1 MQIYDFDKNRKI
13 INIELEKRL
22 MKSNEKKKIIK
33 ASYRS
38 DNKYKISEI
47 YGENKEILN
56 IDEIKYPFTHI
67 ENKTLGTKGLDSK
80 HIYKN
85 ISNKK
90 IDYNK
95 FVSCNFNNIKFE
107 NCTFFGSVFVNCK
120 FNNVGFYYCNFEDEE
135 KTIASFKENCAI
147 ESCNFYKT
155 NMKNIVFEFTK
166 FTEVKFSL
174 SSLRNSIFNQCF
186 IENIIFSDCDLKSM
200 KTIRTDINIM
210 TFEDEFT
217 SKVDEDTFI
226 DLLKLNKKD
235 KSSYENI
242 FKAYKSISAV
252 FEKNRLFN
260 YSGEYYY
267 LAKCAERKSLKG
279 LEKLKSNIFY
289 YTCGYGE
296 RPTFALIS
304 SLEIVL
310 IFSIIYMF
318 SGLCVNE
325 RIIHYNLNILSYL
338 PRKLMYMDLIDCFY
352 FSLVTF
358 TTVGYG
364 DIFPIGYSV
373 LFSCVE
379 MLLGVTM
386 VGVWTATLARKIT
399 R

>member
-13 INIELEKRL
+13 INRELEIRL
-22 MKSNEKKKIIK
+22 IKSNEKINTMMV
-33 ASYRS
+33 SYRS
-38 DNKYKISEI
+38 DNKYKISKI

-56 IDEIKYPFTHI
+56 IDELKYPFTYI
-67 ENKTLGTKGLDSK
+67 ENKTIGIKSLDSK
-80 HIYKN
+80 HIYKS
-85 ISNKK
+85 ISNKN

-95 FVSCNFNNIKFE
+95 FVNCDFTNIKFE
-107 NCTFFGSVFVNCK
+107 NCTFFGCRFENCK
-120 FNNVGFYYCNFEDEE
+120 FNNIHFVYCNFEDEE
-135 KTIASFKENCAI
+135 KTIVSFKENCVF
-147 ESCNFYKT
+147 ENCNFYKT
-155 NMKNIVFEFTK
+155 NMKNIVFEDTNFEGT
-166 FTEVKFSL
+166 KFSL
-174 SSLRNSIFNQCF
+174 SSLRNSIFSQCF
-186 IENIIFSDCDLKSM
+186 IKDIIFCDCDLKSM
-200 KTIRTDINIM
+200 KTINTDINILN
-210 TFEDEFT
+210 FEDEFA
-217 SKVDEDTFI
+217 SKVDENTFI
-226 DLLKLNKKD
+226 DLLKLKPKNK
-235 KSSYENI
+235 SEYENI

-252 FEKNRLFN
+252 FEKNGLLSF
-260 YSGEYYY
+260 SGEYYY

-279 LEKLKSNIFY
+279 LEKLQSNIFY

-318 SGLCVNE
+318 SGLCINE
-325 RIIHYNLNILSYL
+325 RIIHYSLNILYYL

-358 TTVGYG
+358 TSVGYG

>member
-1 MQIYDFDKNRKI
+1 MQIYDFDKNRKKI
-13 INIELEKRL
+13 KIELEERIVKSYEKL
-22 MKSNEKKKIIK
+22 NIMKIYHRNKNEKDTSK
-33 ASYRS
+33 
-38 DNKYKISEI
+38 I
-47 YGENKEILN
+47 YGKDKEIFN
-56 IDEIKYPFTHI
+56 IDEIKHPFTYI
-67 ENKTLGTKGLDSK
+67 ENKTIGTKTLNSK
-80 HIYKN
+80 NIYKS
-85 ISNKK
+85 IHNKN

-95 FVSCNFNNIKFE
+95 FIDCNFNNIKFE
-107 NCTFFGSVFVNCK
+107 NCTFFGNIFENCK
-120 FNNVGFYYCNFEDEE
+120 FNNVYFSHCNFEDEE
-135 KTIASFKENCAI
+135 KIIAYFNDKCIFENCI
-147 ESCNFYKT
+147 FYKT
-155 NMKNIVFEFTK
+155 NMRNMVFELTK
-166 FTEVKFSL
+166 FTEIRISL
-174 SSLRNSIFNQCF
+174 SSLRNSIFKEC
-186 IENIIFSDCDLKSM
+186 IIDEMVFCDCDLKSM
-200 KTIRTDINIM
+200 KTINTDINILS
-210 TFEDEFT
+210 FEDEFE
-217 SKVDEDTFI
+217 SKVDENTFI
-226 DLLKLNKKD
+226 DLLKLDKKNKT
-235 KSSYENI
+235 SYKNI

-260 YSGEYYY
+260 HSGEYYY

-279 LEKLKSNIFY
+279 FEKLKSNIFY

-318 SGLCVNE
+318 SGLCINE
-325 RIIHYNLNILSYL
+325 RIIHYNLNIISYL
-338 PRKLMYMDLIDCFY
+338 PRKLMYMDFIDCFY

-364 DIFPIGYSV
+364 DIFPIGYSI

>member
-1 MQIYDFDKNRKI
+1 MQIYNFDKNRKI
-13 INIELEKRL
+13 INLELERRC
-22 MKSNEKKKIIK
+22 MKSNEKLNALKIG
-33 ASYRS
+33 YRD

-47 YGENKEILN
+47 YGENKEILD
-56 IDEIKYPFTHI
+56 IDEVKYPFTHV
-67 ENKTLGTKGLDSK
+67 ENKTIGTKSLDSK

-90 IDYNK
+90 IEYNK
-95 FVSCNFNNIKFE
+95 FVGCNFNNVKFE
-107 NCTFFGSVFVNCK
+107 NCTFFGSIFENCK
-120 FNNVGFYYCNFEDEE
+120 FSNVQFSHCNFEDEE
-135 KTIASFKENCAI
+135 KIIVLFKENCVF
-147 ESCNFYKT
+147 ERCNFYKT
-155 NMKNIVFEFTK
+155 NMKNIVFECAK
-166 FTEVKFSL
+166 FTEVKISL
-174 SSLRNSIFNQCF
+174 SSIRNSIFNRCF
-186 IENIIFSDCDLKSM
+186 IDSIIFSDCDLKSM
-200 KTIRTDINIM
+200 KTIRTEINVLS
-210 TFEDEFT
+210 FEDEFT
-217 SKVDEDTFI
+217 SKVDENTFI

-235 KSSYENI
+235 KNEYENI

-267 LAKCAERKSLKG
+267 LAKCVERKSLKG
-279 LEKLKSNIFY
+279 LEKVKSNIFY
-289 YTCGYGE
+289 YSCGYGE

-325 RIIHYNLNILSYL
+325 RIIHYNLNILFYL

>member
-13 INIELEKRL
+13 IKIELEKRF
-22 MKSNEKKKIIK
+22 MKSNEIINTKKVR
-33 ASYRS
+33 YRS
-38 DNKYKISEI
+38 DSKYKTSEI

-67 ENKTLGTKGLDSK
+67 ENKTIGTKKLNSK
-80 HIYKN
+80 HIYKS
-85 ISNKK
+85 ISNKN

-95 FVSCNFNNIKFE
+95 FVGCNFNNIKFE
-107 NCTFFGSVFVNCK
+107 NCTFWGSEFENCK
-120 FNNVGFYYCNFEDEE
+120 FYNVDFYYCNFEDEE
-135 KTIASFKENCAI
+135 KTIALFKKNCEFEN
-147 ESCNFYKT
+147 CNFYKT
-155 NMKNIVFEFTK
+155 NMKNLVFEFTK

-200 KTIRTDINIM
+200 KTIRTDMNILI
-210 TFEDEFT
+210 FEDEFT
-217 SKVDEDTFI
+217 SKVDENTFI

-242 FKAYKSISAV
+242 FKAYKSISGV

-279 LEKLKSNIFY
+279 FERLKSNFFY

>member
-1 MQIYDFDKNRKI
+1 MQIYNFDKNRKI
-13 INIELEKRL
+13 INLELERRC
-22 MKSNEKKKIIK
+22 MKSNEKLNALKIG
-33 ASYRS
+33 YRD

-47 YGENKEILN
+47 YGENKEILD
-56 IDEIKYPFTHI
+56 IDEVKYPFTHV
-67 ENKTLGTKGLDSK
+67 ENKTIGTKSLDSK

-90 IDYNK
+90 IEYNK
-95 FVSCNFNNIKFE
+95 FIGCNFNNVKFE
-107 NCTFFGSVFVNCK
+107 NCTFFGSIFENCK
-120 FNNVGFYYCNFEDEE
+120 FSNVQFSHCNFEDEE
-135 KTIASFKENCAI
+135 KIIVLFKENCVF
-147 ESCNFYKT
+147 ERCNFYKT
-155 NMKNIVFEFTK
+155 NMKNIVFECAK
-166 FTEVKFSL
+166 FTEVKISL
-174 SSLRNSIFNQCF
+174 SSIRNSIFNRCF
-186 IENIIFSDCDLKSM
+186 IDSIIFSDCDLKSM
-200 KTIRTDINIM
+200 KTIRTEINVLS
-210 TFEDEFT
+210 FEDEFT
-217 SKVDEDTFI
+217 SKVDENTFI

-235 KSSYENI
+235 KNEYENI

-279 LEKLKSNIFY
+279 LEKVKSNIFY
-289 YTCGYGE
+289 YSCGYGE

-325 RIIHYNLNILSYL
+325 RIIHYNLNILFYL

>member
-1 MQIYDFDKNRKI
+1 MQIYDFDKNRKKI
-13 INIELEKRL
+13 MIELEKRIR
-22 MKSNEKKKIIK
+22 KSNEKLSNMKIIYINNNPNRNEMK
-33 ASYRS
+33 
-38 DNKYKISEI
+38 D
-47 YGENKEILN
+47 ENKEIFNL
-56 IDEIKYPFTHI
+56 DEIKYQFTHI
-67 ENKTLGTKGLDSK
+67 ENKTIGTKHLNSK

-85 ISNKK
+85 IANKK

-95 FVSCNFNNIKFE
+95 FVNCSFNNIKFE
-107 NCTFFGSVFVNCK
+107 NCTFLGSIFENCK
-120 FNNVGFYYCNFEDEE
+120 FNNVYFSHCNFEDEE
-135 KTIASFKENCAI
+135 KTVVYFKNNCVFEDCI
-147 ESCNFYKT
+147 FYKA
-155 NMKNIVFEFTK
+155 NMKNIIFEYTK
-166 FTEVKFSL
+166 FIDVRFSL
-174 SSLRNSIFNQCF
+174 SSLRNSIFYQCF
-186 IENIIFSDCDLKSM
+186 IESIIFCDCDLKSM
-200 KTIRTDINIM
+200 KTIKTDINILS
-210 TFEDEFT
+210 FEDEFI
-217 SKVDEDTFI
+217 SKVDENTFI
-226 DLLKLNKKD
+226 DLLKLDKNKKN
-235 KSSYENI
+235 SYENI

-279 LEKLKSNIFY
+279 IEKLKSNIFY

-318 SGLCVNE
+318 SGLCINE
-325 RIIHYNLNILSYL
+325 RIIHYNLNIISYL
-338 PRKLMYMDLIDCFY
+338 PRKLMYMDFIDCFY

>member
-1 MQIYDFDKNRKI
+1 MQIYDFDKSRKI
-13 INIELEKRL
+13 INIELERRCV
-22 MKSNEKKKIIK
+22 KSNEKLNALKRG
-33 ASYRS
+33 YRD

-47 YGENKEILN
+47 YGENKEILD
-56 IDEIKYPFTHI
+56 IDEVRYPFTHV
-67 ENKTLGTKGLDSK
+67 ENKTIGTKSLNSR

-95 FVSCNFNNIKFE
+95 FIGCNFNNIKFE
-107 NCTFFGSVFVNCK
+107 NCTFFGSIFENCK
-120 FNNVGFYYCNFEDEE
+120 FNNVQFSHCNFEDEE
-135 KTIASFKENCAI
+135 KVIALFKENCVF
-147 ESCNFYKT
+147 ERCNFYQT
-155 NMKNIVFEFTK
+155 NMKNIVFECAK
-166 FTEVKFSL
+166 FTEVKLSL
-174 SSLRNSIFNQCF
+174 SSIRNSIFNQCF
-186 IENIIFSDCDLKSM
+186 IDSIIFSDCDLKSM
-200 KTIRTDINIM
+200 KTIRTDINLLS
-210 TFEDEFT
+210 FEDEFI
-217 SKVDEDTFI
+217 SKVDENTFI

-235 KSSYENI
+235 KNEYENI

-260 YSGEYYY
+260 YAGEYYY

-279 LEKLKSNIFY
+279 LEKVKSNIFY
-289 YTCGYGE
+289 YSCGYGE

>member
-13 INIELEKRL
+13 INRELEIRL
-22 MKSNEKKKIIK
+22 IKSNEKINTMMV
-33 ASYRS
+33 SYRS
-38 DNKYKISEI
+38 DNKYKISKI

-56 IDEIKYPFTHI
+56 IDELKYPFTYI
-67 ENKTLGTKGLDSK
+67 ENKTIGIKSLDSK
-80 HIYKN
+80 HIYKS
-85 ISNKK
+85 ISNKN

-95 FVSCNFNNIKFE
+95 FVNCDFTNIKFE
-107 NCTFFGSVFVNCK
+107 NCTFFGCRFENCK
-120 FNNVGFYYCNFEDEE
+120 FNNIHFVYCNFEDEE
-135 KTIASFKENCAI
+135 KTIVSFKENCVF
-147 ESCNFYKT
+147 ENCNFYKT
-155 NMKNIVFEFTK
+155 NMKNIVFEDTNFEGT
-166 FTEVKFSL
+166 KFSL
-174 SSLRNSIFNQCF
+174 SSLRNSIFSQCF
-186 IENIIFSDCDLKSM
+186 IKDIIFCDCDLKSM
-200 KTIRTDINIM
+200 KTINTDINILN
-210 TFEDEFT
+210 FEDEFA
-217 SKVDEDTFI
+217 SKVDENTFI
-226 DLLKLNKKD
+226 DLLKLKPKNK
-235 KSSYENI
+235 SEYENV

-252 FEKNRLFN
+252 FEKNGLLSF
-260 YSGEYYY
+260 SGEYYY

-279 LEKLKSNIFY
+279 LEKLQSNIFY

-318 SGLCVNE
+318 SGLCINE
-325 RIIHYNLNILSYL
+325 RIIHYSLNILYYL

-358 TTVGYG
+358 TSVGYG

>member
-13 INIELEKRL
+13 INIELERRL
-22 MKSNEKKKIIK
+22 IKSNEKINTMMVG
-33 ASYRS
+33 YRS
-38 DNKYKISEI
+38 DNKYNISEI

-56 IDEIKYPFTHI
+56 INELKYPFTHI
-67 ENKTLGTKGLDSK
+67 ENKTIGIKSLDSK
-80 HIYKN
+80 HIYKS
-85 ISNKK
+85 ISNKN

-95 FVSCNFNNIKFE
+95 FVNCDFNNIKFE
-107 NCTFFGSVFVNCK
+107 NCTFFGSRFENCK
-120 FNNVGFYYCNFEDEE
+120 FNNIHFVYCNFEDEE
-135 KTIASFKENCAI
+135 KTIVSFKENCVF
-147 ESCNFYKT
+147 ENCNFYKT
-155 NMKNIVFEFTK
+155 NMKNIVFEDTHFAGA
-166 FTEVKFSL
+166 KFSL
-174 SSLRNSIFNQCF
+174 SSLRNSIFSQCF
-186 IENIIFSDCDLKSM
+186 IKNIIFCDCDLKSM
-200 KTIRTDINIM
+200 KTISTDINM
-210 TFEDEFT
+210 LSFEDEFA
-217 SKVDEDTFI
+217 SKVDENTFI
-226 DLLKLNKKD
+226 DLLKLNKKN
-235 KSSYENI
+235 KSEYENI

-252 FEKNRLFN
+252 FEKNGLFN
-260 YSGEYYY
+260 FSGEYYY

-318 SGLCVNE
+318 SGLCINE
-325 RIIHYNLNILSYL
+325 RIIHYSLNILSYL

-358 TTVGYG
+358 TSVGYG

>member
-1 MQIYDFDKNRKI
+1 MQIYNFDKNRKI
-13 INIELEKRL
+13 INIELERRC
-22 MKSNEKKKIIK
+22 MKSNDKLNDLKIG
-33 ASYRS
+33 YRD

-47 YGENKEILN
+47 YGENKEVLD
-56 IDEIKYPFTHI
+56 IDEVKYLFTHV
-67 ENKTLGTKGLDSK
+67 ENKTIGTKSPDSK

-95 FVSCNFNNIKFE
+95 FIDCNFNNIKFE
-107 NCTFFGSVFVNCK
+107 NCTFFGSIFENCK
-120 FNNVGFYYCNFEDEE
+120 FNNVQFSHCNFEDEE
-135 KTIASFKENCAI
+135 KIIVLFKENCVF
-147 ESCNFYKT
+147 ERCNFYKT
-155 NMKNIVFEFTK
+155 NMKNIVFESVK
-166 FTEVKFSL
+166 FTEVKISL
-174 SSLRNSIFNQCF
+174 SSIRNSIFNQCF
-186 IENIIFSDCDLKSM
+186 IDSIIFSDCDLKSM
-200 KTIRTDINIM
+200 KTIRTDINLLS
-210 TFEDEFT
+210 FEDEFI
-217 SKVDEDTFI
+217 SKVDENTFI

-235 KSSYENI
+235 KNEYENI

-260 YSGEYYY
+260 YAGEYYY

-279 LEKLKSNIFY
+279 LEKVKSNIFY
-289 YTCGYGE
+289 YSCGYGE

>member
-1 MQIYDFDKNRKI
+1 MQIYNFDKNRKI
-13 INIELEKRL
+13 INIELERRC
-22 MKSNEKKKIIK
+22 MKSNDKLNDLKIG
-33 ASYRS
+33 YRD

-47 YGENKEILN
+47 YGENKEVLD
-56 IDEIKYPFTHI
+56 IDEVKYLFTHV
-67 ENKTLGTKGLDSK
+67 ENKTIGTKSIDSK

-95 FVSCNFNNIKFE
+95 FIDCNFNNIKFE
-107 NCTFFGSVFVNCK
+107 NCTFFGSIFENCK
-120 FNNVGFYYCNFEDEE
+120 FNNVQFSHCNFEDEE
-135 KTIASFKENCAI
+135 KIIVLFKENCVF
-147 ESCNFYKT
+147 ERCNFYKT
-155 NMKNIVFEFTK
+155 NMKNIVFESVK
-166 FTEVKFSL
+166 FTEVKISL
-174 SSLRNSIFNQCF
+174 SSIRNSIFNQCF
-186 IENIIFSDCDLKSM
+186 IDSIIFSDCDLKSM
-200 KTIRTDINIM
+200 KTIRTDINLLS
-210 TFEDEFT
+210 FEDEFI
-217 SKVDEDTFI
+217 SKVDENTFI

-235 KSSYENI
+235 KNEYENI

-260 YSGEYYY
+260 YAGEYYY

-279 LEKLKSNIFY
+279 LEKVKSNIFY
-289 YTCGYGE
+289 YSCGYGE

>member
-1 MQIYDFDKNRKI
+1 MQIYDFEKHRKKI
-13 INIELEKRL
+13 KLELEL
-22 MKSNEKKKIIK
+22 GIDKSNQRLNSIKERYISNSYSVTKIC
-33 ASYRS
+33 
-38 DNKYKISEI
+38 
-47 YGENKEILN
+47 GENKEAFS
-56 IDEIKYPFTHI
+56 IDDIKYPFTHI
-67 ENKTLGTKGLDSK
+67 ENKTIGTKSLDSK
-80 HIYKN
+80 RIYQN

-95 FVSCNFNNIKFE
+95 FVNCNFNNLKFE
-107 NCTFFGSVFVNCK
+107 NCTFSGSKFENCK
-120 FNNVGFYYCNFEDEE
+120 FNKVYFSNCDFEEE
-135 KTIASFKENCAI
+135 ERIITMFKENCI
-147 ESCNFYKT
+147 FENCTFHKT
-155 NMKNIVFEFTK
+155 NMKNAVFQHSK
-166 FTEVKFSL
+166 FREVKFVL
-174 SSLRNSIFNQCF
+174 ASLRNSIFNQCF
-186 IENIIFSDCDLKSM
+186 IDSIVFSDCDLKSL
-200 KTIRTDINIM
+200 KIINTNINILD
-210 TFEDEFT
+210 FEDEFT
-217 SKVDEDTFI
+217 SKVDENTFI
-226 DLLKLNKKD
+226 DLLKLNKRD
-235 KSSYENI
+235 KNTYENI
-242 FKAYKSISAV
+242 FKAYKNISAV
-252 FEKNRLFN
+252 FEKNGLFN
-260 YSGEYYY
+260 HSGEYYY

-279 LEKLKSNIFY
+279 LEKIKSNIFY

-318 SGLCVNE
+318 SGLCINE

-338 PRKLMYMDLIDCFY
+338 PRRLMYMDLIDCFY

-373 LFSCVE
+373 VFSCIE

>member
-22 MKSNEKKKIIK
+22 MKSNEKLNTIK

-38 DNKYKISEI
+38 DNKYNISEI
-47 YGENKEILN
+47 YGKNKEIFNL
-56 IDEIKYPFTHI
+56 DEVKCSFMYV
-67 ENKTLGTKGLDSK
+67 ENKTIGTKSLDSK

-85 ISNKK
+85 ISNKE

-95 FVSCNFNNIKFE
+95 FVSCDFNNIKFE
-107 NCTFFGSVFVNCK
+107 NCTFFGSVFENCK
-120 FNNVGFYYCNFEDEE
+120 FNNIHFSHCNFEDEE
-135 KTIASFKENCAI
+135 RIVSFFKENCVF
-147 ESCNFYKT
+147 ENCNFYKT

-166 FTEVKFSL
+166 FTEVKLTL
-174 SSLRNSIFNQCF
+174 SSLRNSIFNKCF
-186 IENIIFSDCDLKSM
+186 IDNIIFCDCDLKSM
-200 KTIRTDINIM
+200 KTIRTDINILC
-210 TFEDEFT
+210 FEDELI
-217 SKVDEDTFI
+217 SKVDENTFI
-226 DLLKLNKKD
+226 DLLMLNKKD
-235 KSSYENI
+235 KRSYENI
-242 FKAYKSISAV
+242 FKAYKNISAV

-318 SGLCVNE
+318 SGLCINE
-325 RIIHYNLNILSYL
+325 RIIHYNLNILYYL
-338 PRKLMYMDLIDCFY
+338 PRKLMYMDWIDCFY

-379 MLLGVTM
+379 ILLGVTM

>member
-1 MQIYDFDKNRKI
+1 MQIYNFDKNRKI
-13 INIELEKRL
+13 INIELERRC
-22 MKSNEKKKIIK
+22 MKSNDKLNDLKIG
-33 ASYRS
+33 YRY

-47 YGENKEILN
+47 YGENKEVLD
-56 IDEIKYPFTHI
+56 IDEVKYLFTHV
-67 ENKTLGTKGLDSK
+67 ENKTIGTKSLDSK

-95 FVSCNFNNIKFE
+95 FIDCNFNNIKFE
-107 NCTFFGSVFVNCK
+107 NCTFFGSIFENCK
-120 FNNVGFYYCNFEDEE
+120 FNNVQFSHCNFEDEE
-135 KTIASFKENCAI
+135 KIIVLFKENCVF
-147 ESCNFYKT
+147 ERCNFYKT
-155 NMKNIVFEFTK
+155 NMKNIVFESVK
-166 FTEVKFSL
+166 FTEVKISL
-174 SSLRNSIFNQCF
+174 SSIRNSIFNQCF
-186 IENIIFSDCDLKSM
+186 IDSIIFSDCDLKSM
-200 KTIRTDINIM
+200 KTIRTDINLLS
-210 TFEDEFT
+210 FEDEFI
-217 SKVDEDTFI
+217 SKVDENTFI

-235 KSSYENI
+235 KNEYENI

-260 YSGEYYY
+260 YAGEYYY

-279 LEKLKSNIFY
+279 LEKVKSNIFY
-289 YTCGYGE
+289 YSCGYGE

>member
-1 MQIYDFDKNRKI
+1 MQIYNFDKNRKI
-13 INIELEKRL
+13 INIELERRC
-22 MKSNEKKKIIK
+22 MKSNDKLNDLKIG
-33 ASYRS
+33 YRD

-47 YGENKEILN
+47 YGENKEVLD
-56 IDEIKYPFTHI
+56 IDEVKYLFTHV
-67 ENKTLGTKGLDSK
+67 ENKTIGTKSLDSK

-95 FVSCNFNNIKFE
+95 FIDCNFNNIKFE
-107 NCTFFGSVFVNCK
+107 NCTFFGSIFENCK
-120 FNNVGFYYCNFEDEE
+120 FNNVQFSHCNFEDEE
-135 KTIASFKENCAI
+135 KIIVLFKENCVF
-147 ESCNFYKT
+147 ERCNFYKT
-155 NMKNIVFEFTK
+155 NMKNIVFESVK
-166 FTEVKFSL
+166 FTEVKISL
-174 SSLRNSIFNQCF
+174 SSIRNSIFNQCF
-186 IENIIFSDCDLKSM
+186 IDSIIFSDCDLKSM
-200 KTIRTDINIM
+200 KTIRTDINLLS
-210 TFEDEFT
+210 FEDEFI
-217 SKVDEDTFI
+217 SKVDENTFI

-235 KSSYENI
+235 KNEYENI

-260 YSGEYYY
+260 YAGEYYY

-279 LEKLKSNIFY
+279 LEKVKSNIFY
-289 YTCGYGE
+289 YSCGYGE

>member
-13 INIELEKRL
+13 INIELERRC
-22 MKSNEKKKIIK
+22 MKSNAKLNDLKR
-33 ASYRS
+33 SYRD

-47 YGENKEILN
+47 YGENKEIFD
-56 IDEIKYPFTHI
+56 IDEVKYPFTHV
-67 ENKTLGTKGLDSK
+67 ENKTIGTKSLDSK

-95 FVSCNFNNIKFE
+95 FIGCNFNNIKFE
-107 NCTFFGSVFVNCK
+107 NCTFFGSIFENCK
-120 FNNVGFYYCNFEDEE
+120 FNNVQFSHCNFEDEE
-135 KTIASFKENCAI
+135 KIIVLFKENCVF
-147 ESCNFYKT
+147 ERCNFYKT
-155 NMKNIVFEFTK
+155 NMKNIVFENVK
-166 FTEVKFSL
+166 FTEVKISL
-174 SSLRNSIFNQCF
+174 SSIRNSIFNQCF
-186 IENIIFSDCDLKSM
+186 IDSITFSDCDLKSM
-200 KTIRTDINIM
+200 KTIRTEINVLS
-210 TFEDEFT
+210 FEDELI
-217 SKVDEDTFI
+217 SKVDENTFI

-235 KSSYENI
+235 KNEYENI

-260 YSGEYYY
+260 YAGEYYY

-279 LEKLKSNIFY
+279 LEKVKSNIFY
-289 YTCGYGE
+289 YSCGYGE

-325 RIIHYNLNILSYL
+325 RIIRYNLNILFYL
-338 PRKLMYMDLIDCFY
+338 SRKLMYMDLIDCFY

>member
-1 MQIYDFDKNRKI
+1 
-13 INIELEKRL
+13 
-22 MKSNEKKKIIK
+22 MKSNDKLNDLKIG
-33 ASYRS
+33 YRD

-47 YGENKEILN
+47 YGENKEVLD
-56 IDEIKYPFTHI
+56 IDEVKYLFTHV
-67 ENKTLGTKGLDSK
+67 ENKTIGTKSLDSK

-95 FVSCNFNNIKFE
+95 FIDCNFNNIKFE
-107 NCTFFGSVFVNCK
+107 NCTFFGSIFENCK
-120 FNNVGFYYCNFEDEE
+120 FNNVQFSHCNFEDEE
-135 KTIASFKENCAI
+135 KIIVLFKENCVF
-147 ESCNFYKT
+147 ERCNFYKT
-155 NMKNIVFEFTK
+155 NMKNIVFESVK
-166 FTEVKFSL
+166 FTEVKISL
-174 SSLRNSIFNQCF
+174 SSIRNSIFNQCF
-186 IENIIFSDCDLKSM
+186 IDSIIFSDCDLKSM
-200 KTIRTDINIM
+200 KTIRTDINLLS
-210 TFEDEFT
+210 FEDEFI
-217 SKVDEDTFI
+217 SKVDENTFI

-235 KSSYENI
+235 KNEYENI

-260 YSGEYYY
+260 YAGEYYY

-279 LEKLKSNIFY
+279 LEKVKSNIFY
-289 YTCGYGE
+289 YSCGYGE

>member
-1 MQIYDFDKNRKI
+1 MQIYNFDKNRKI
-13 INIELEKRL
+13 INIELERRC
-22 MKSNEKKKIIK
+22 MKSNDKLNDLKIG
-33 ASYRS
+33 YRD

-47 YGENKEILN
+47 YGENKEVLD
-56 IDEIKYPFTHI
+56 IDEVKYLFTHV
-67 ENKTLGTKGLDSK
+67 ENKTIGTKSLDSK

-95 FVSCNFNNIKFE
+95 FIDCNFNNIKFE
-107 NCTFFGSVFVNCK
+107 NCTFFGSIFENCK
-120 FNNVGFYYCNFEDEE
+120 FNNVQFSHCNFEDEE
-135 KTIASFKENCAI
+135 KIIVLFKENCVF
-147 ESCNFYKT
+147 ERCNFYKT
-155 NMKNIVFEFTK
+155 NMKNIVFESVK
-166 FTEVKFSL
+166 FTEVKISL
-174 SSLRNSIFNQCF
+174 SSIRNSIFNQCF
-186 IENIIFSDCDLKSM
+186 IDSIIFSDCDLKSM
-200 KTIRTDINIM
+200 KTIRTYINLLS
-210 TFEDEFT
+210 FEDEFI
-217 SKVDEDTFI
+217 SKVDENTFI

-235 KSSYENI
+235 KNEYENI

-260 YSGEYYY
+260 YAGEYYY

-279 LEKLKSNIFY
+279 LEKVKSNIFY
-289 YTCGYGE
+289 YSCGYGE

>member
-1 MQIYDFDKNRKI
+1 
-13 INIELEKRL
+13 LERRC
-22 MKSNEKKKIIK
+22 MKSNDKLNDLKIG
-33 ASYRS
+33 YRD

-47 YGENKEILN
+47 YGENKEVLD
-56 IDEIKYPFTHI
+56 IDEVKYLFTHV
-67 ENKTLGTKGLDSK
+67 ENKTIGTKSLDSK

-95 FVSCNFNNIKFE
+95 FIDCNFNNIKFE
-107 NCTFFGSVFVNCK
+107 NCTFFGSIFENCK
-120 FNNVGFYYCNFEDEE
+120 FNNVQFSHCNFEDEE
-135 KTIASFKENCAI
+135 KIIVLFKENCVF
-147 ESCNFYKT
+147 ERCNFYKT
-155 NMKNIVFEFTK
+155 NMKNIVFESVK
-166 FTEVKFSL
+166 FTEVKISL
-174 SSLRNSIFNQCF
+174 SSIRNSIFNQCF
-186 IENIIFSDCDLKSM
+186 IDSIIFSDCDLKSM
-200 KTIRTDINIM
+200 KTIRTDINLLS
-210 TFEDEFT
+210 FEDEFI
-217 SKVDEDTFI
+217 SKVDENTFI

-235 KSSYENI
+235 KNEYENI

-260 YSGEYYY
+260 YAGEYYY

-279 LEKLKSNIFY
+279 LEKVKSNIFY
-289 YTCGYGE
+289 YSCGYGE

>member
-13 INIELEKRL
+13 INIELERRC
-22 MKSNEKKKIIK
+22 MKSNEKLNDLKI
-33 ASYRS
+33 SYIN

-47 YGENKEILN
+47 YGENKEILD
-56 IDEIKYPFTHI
+56 IDEVKYPFTHV
-67 ENKTLGTKGLDSK
+67 ENKTIGTKSLDSK
-80 HIYKN
+80 HIYQN

-95 FVSCNFNNIKFE
+95 FIGCNFNNIKFE
-107 NCTFFGSVFVNCK
+107 NCTFLGSIFENCK
-120 FNNVGFYYCNFEDEE
+120 FNSVQFSNCNFEDEE
-135 KTIASFKENCAI
+135 KIIVLFKENCVF
-147 ESCNFYKT
+147 ERCNFYKT
-155 NMKNIVFEFTK
+155 NMKNIVFENVK
-166 FTEVKFSL
+166 FTEVKISL
-174 SSLRNSIFNQCF
+174 SSTRNSIFNRCF
-186 IENIIFSDCDLKSM
+186 IDSIIFSDCDLKSM
-200 KTIRTDINIM
+200 KTIRTEINELS
-210 TFEDEFT
+210 FEDEFT
-217 SKVDEDTFI
+217 SKVDENTFI
-226 DLLKLNKKD
+226 DLLKLNEKD
-235 KSSYENI
+235 KSEYENI

-252 FEKNRLFN
+252 FEKNSLFN
-260 YSGEYYY
+260 YAGEYYY
-267 LAKCAERKSLKG
+267 LAKCAERKYLKG
-279 LEKLKSNIFY
+279 LEKVKSNIFY
-289 YTCGYGE
+289 YSCGYGE
-296 RPTFALIS
+296 RPIFALIS

-325 RIIHYNLNILSYL
+325 RIIHYNLNILFYL

>member
-1 MQIYDFDKNRKI
+1 MQIYNFDKNRKI
-13 INIELEKRL
+13 INLELERRC
-22 MKSNEKKKIIK
+22 MKSNEKLNALKIG
-33 ASYRS
+33 YRD

-47 YGENKEILN
+47 YGENKEILD
-56 IDEIKYPFTHI
+56 IDEVKYPFTHV
-67 ENKTLGTKGLDSK
+67 ENKTIGTKSLDSK

-90 IDYNK
+90 IEYNK
-95 FVSCNFNNIKFE
+95 FVGCNFNNVKFE
-107 NCTFFGSVFVNCK
+107 NCTFFGSIFENCK
-120 FNNVGFYYCNFEDEE
+120 FSNVQFSHCNFEDEE
-135 KTIASFKENCAI
+135 KIIVLFKENCVF
-147 ESCNFYKT
+147 ERCNFYKT
-155 NMKNIVFEFTK
+155 NMKNIVFECAK
-166 FTEVKFSL
+166 FTEVKISL
-174 SSLRNSIFNQCF
+174 SSIRNSIFNRCF
-186 IENIIFSDCDLKSM
+186 IDSIIFSDCDLKSM
-200 KTIRTDINIM
+200 KTIRTEINVLS
-210 TFEDEFT
+210 FEDEFT
-217 SKVDEDTFI
+217 SKVDENTFI

-235 KSSYENI
+235 KNEYENI

-267 LAKCAERKSLKG
+267 LAKCVERKSLKG
-279 LEKLKSNIFY
+279 LEKVKSNIFY
-289 YTCGYGE
+289 YSCGYGE

-325 RIIHYNLNILSYL
+325 RIIHYNLNILFYL

-386 VGVWTATLARKIT
+386 VGVWIATLARKIT

>member
-22 MKSNEKKKIIK
+22 LKSNEKLNTMMK
-33 ASYRS
+33 SYRN
-38 DNKYKISEI
+38 DNKNKSNDI
-47 YGENKEILN
+47 YGKNKEVLN
-56 IDEIKYPFTHI
+56 LEEVQDPFANI
-67 ENKTLGTKGLDSK
+67 ENRTIGTKNLDSK

-85 ISNKK
+85 VSNKK

-95 FVSCNFNNIKFE
+95 FSDCYFNNIKFE
-107 NCTFFGSVFVNCK
+107 NCTFMGSIFENCK
-120 FNNVGFYYCNFEDEE
+120 FSNVHFSNCNFEDE
-135 KTIASFKENCAI
+135 KKIIALFKSNCVFENCI
-147 ESCNFYKT
+147 FYKS
-155 NMKNIVFEFTK
+155 NMKDMVFEFTR
-166 FTEVKFSL
+166 FIEVKFSFT
-174 SSLRNSIFNQCF
+174 SLRNVIFNQCF
-186 IENIIFSDCDLKSM
+186 INDIVFADCDLKAM
-200 KTIRTDINIM
+200 KTIKTDINM
-210 TFEDEFT
+210 LNFEDEFS
-217 SKVDEDTFI
+217 SKVDENTFI
-226 DLLKLNKKD
+226 DLLKLNRKD
-235 KSSYENI
+235 KKSYENI
-242 FKAYKSISAV
+242 FKAYKSISEV
-252 FEKNRLFN
+252 FEKNGLFN
-260 YSGEYYY
+260 HSGEYYY

-279 LEKLKSNIFY
+279 IERLKSDIFY
-289 YTCGYGE
+289 YSCGYGE

-310 IFSIIYMF
+310 IFAIIYMF
-318 SGLCVNE
+318 SGLSINE

-373 LFSCVE
+373 LLSCVE

>member
-1 MQIYDFDKNRKI
+1 MQIYDFDKNRKK
-13 INIELEKRL
+13 INLELEQRL
-22 MKSNEKKKIIK
+22 IKSCEKLDGNKTDYRTKHNRDIIK
-33 ASYRS
+33 
-38 DNKYKISEI
+38 I
-47 YGENKEILN
+47 YGIDKEIFNL
-56 IDEIKYPFTHI
+56 DEVKYSFTYI
-67 ENKTLGTKGLDSK
+67 ENKTIGTKSLNSK
-80 HIYKN
+80 NIYKS
-85 ISNKK
+85 IYNKN

-95 FVSCNFNNIKFE
+95 FVDCNFNNIKFE
-107 NCTFFGSVFVNCK
+107 NCTFTGSVFENCK
-120 FNNVGFYYCNFEDEE
+120 FCNVYFSHCNFEDEE
-135 KTIASFKENCAI
+135 NVISYFNNNCIFENCT
-147 ESCNFYKT
+147 FYKT
-155 NMKNIVFEFTK
+155 NMKNMIFELTK
-166 FTEVKFSL
+166 FTKVKILL
-174 SSLRNSIFNQCF
+174 SSLRNSILKKC
-186 IENIIFSDCDLKSM
+186 IIDDIIFSDCDLKSI
-200 KTIRTDINIM
+200 KIINTDINILN
-210 TFEDEFT
+210 FEDELI
-217 SKVDEDTFI
+217 SKVDENTFI
-226 DLLKLNKKD
+226 DLLKLDKKNKT
-235 KSSYENI
+235 SCINI
-242 FKAYKSISAV
+242 SKAYKSISAI
-252 FEKNRLFN
+252 FEKNRLFSH
-260 YSGEYYY
+260 SGEYYY

-279 LEKLKSNIFY
+279 VEKLKSNIFY

-318 SGLCVNE
+318 SGLCINE
-325 RIIHYNLNILSYL
+325 RIIHYNLNIIYYL

>member
-1 MQIYDFDKNRKI
+1 MQIYNFDKNRKI

-22 MKSNEKKKIIK
+22 IKSSKKIDIMK
-33 ASYRS
+33 TSYIS
-38 DNKYKISEI
+38 NNKHLSEI
-47 YGENKEILN
+47 HERNEDIFNL
-56 IDEIKYPFTHI
+56 DEIKYPFTYI
-67 ENKTLGTKGLDSK
+67 EGKTLGTKNLHSK
-80 HIYKN
+80 HIYQN

-95 FVSCNFNNIKFE
+95 FENCKFNNIRFE
-107 NCTFFGSVFVNCK
+107 NCTFFGSEFENCK
-120 FNNVGFYYCNFEDEE
+120 FNNIVFSNCNFEDEE
-135 KTIASFKENCAI
+135 KAITLFKENCVFK
-147 ESCNFYKT
+147 SCTFYKT
-155 NMKNIVFEFTK
+155 NMTNTVFESTK
-166 FTEVKFSL
+166 FSQVKISL
-174 SSLRNSIFNQCF
+174 SSLRNSIFNKCF
-186 IENIIFSDCDLKSM
+186 IDNITFADCDLKSM
-200 KTIRTDINIM
+200 KAIKTDINILD
-210 TFEDEFT
+210 FEDEFT
-217 SKVDEDTFI
+217 SKVDENTFI
-226 DLLKLNKKD
+226 DLLKLNEKD
-235 KSSYENI
+235 KSSYDNI
-242 FKAYKSISAV
+242 FKAYKSISAI

-260 YSGEYYY
+260 HSGEYYY

-279 LEKLKSNIFY
+279 LEKLKSSIFY

-310 IFSIIYMF
+310 VFSIIYMF
-318 SGLCVNE
+318 SGLCINE
-325 RIIHYNLNILSYL
+325 RIIHYNLNILYYL
-338 PRKLMYMDLIDCFY
+338 PRKIMYMDLIDCFY

-373 LFSCVE
+373 LFSCIE

>member
-1 MQIYDFDKNRKI
+1 MRIYDFDKNRKI
-13 INIELEKRL
+13 INIELEERL
-22 MKSNEKKKIIK
+22 MISKEKINKKIS
-33 ASYRS
+33 SYRS
-38 DNKYKISEI
+38 DNKDKISEI
-47 YGENKEILN
+47 YGNNKEILN
-56 IDEIKYPFTHI
+56 IDEVKSPFTYI
-67 ENKTLGTKGLDSK
+67 KNKTIGTKSLDSK
-80 HIYKN
+80 HIYKSIANKN
-85 ISNKK
+85 IDFS
-90 IDYNK
+90 K
-95 FVSCNFNNIKFE
+95 FVACNFNNIKFE
-107 NCTFFGSVFVNCK
+107 NCTFFGSEFKNCR
-120 FNNVGFYYCNFEDEE
+120 FYNVDFHNCNFEDEE
-135 KTIASFKENCAI
+135 KIIALFKEKC
-147 ESCNFYKT
+147 EFKSCNFYTT
-155 NMKNIVFEFTK
+155 NIKNIVFEFTK
-166 FTEVKFSL
+166 FVEVKFSL
-174 SSLRNSIFNQCF
+174 SSLRNSIFNKCS

-200 KTIRTDINIM
+200 KIIRTDINILA
-210 TFEDEFT
+210 FEDEFT
-217 SKVDEDTFI
+217 SKVDENTFI
-226 DLLKLNKKD
+226 DLLKLNNKN
-235 KSSYENI
+235 KSSYYNI
-242 FKAYKSISAV
+242 FKTYKSISSV

-267 LAKCAERKSLKG
+267 LSKCAERKYLKG
-279 LEKLKSNIFY
+279 LERLKSNVFY